1 MNPNTKPRL
10 AASSYL
16 NTAPLIWSFKHGA
29 RKDEVTLI
37 DALPSSC
44 ADLLAGGQI
53 DFGLVP
59 TIEYQRIENVTLMPG
74 VCVGSRQKVR
84 SVVLVSRL
92 NNLKK
97 VRTVALDESSRTSA
111 TLVRIIFK
119 EFLGIEPEWSS
130 HSPDLRE
137 MLRANDAALIIGDP
151 AMTFARDGLRVWDL
165 AALWHDFTGLGFV
178 FAMWMATAEN
188 SGQSSTIDFVQACK
202 EGLDQRNEII
212 DYYEQSLRL
221 TRSELETYLT
231 ENITFFIDAD
241 LRKGLELYYKLAHE
255 NSLIAGL
262 KPLNL

>member
-1 MNPNTKPRL
+1 MNPKIKPRL

-16 NTAPLIWSFKHGA
+16 NTAPLIWSFKYGA

-59 TIEYQRIENVTLMPG
+59 TIEYQRIENATLVPG
-74 VCVGSRQKVR
+74 VCVGSSQKVR

-111 TLVRIIFK
+111 ALVKIVFK
-119 EFLGIEPEWSS
+119 EFLAVEPEWSS
-130 HSPDLRE
+130 HSPDLKE

-178 FAMWMATAEN
+178 FAMWMATDGN
-188 SGQSSTIDFVQACK
+188 SSQSPTIDFVEACK
-202 EGLDQRNEII
+202 EGLAQRNEII
-212 DYYEQSLRL
+212 DYYEQRL
-221 TRSELETYLT
+221 GLTHSELETYLT
-231 ENITFFIDAD
+231 ENITFFLDAD
-241 LRKGLELYYKLAHE
+241 LRKGLELYYQLANE
-255 NSLIAGL
+255 NGLLAGL

>member
-1 MNPNTKPRL
+1 MNSKTKLRL

-16 NTAPLIWSFKHGA
+16 NTAPLIWSFRHGA
-29 RKDEVTLI
+29 RKDEVTLV

-44 ADLLAGGQI
+44 ANLLADGKI

-59 TIEYQRIENVTLMPG
+59 AIEYQRIENATLVPG

-111 TLVRIIFK
+111 TLIRIVFK
-119 EFLGIEPEWSS
+119 EFLGFEPEWSS
-130 HSPDLRE
+130 RYPDLKE

-151 AMTFARDGLRVWDL
+151 AMTFARDGLRVWDM

-178 FAMWMATAEN
+178 FAMWMAAAVN
-188 SGQSSTIDFVQACK
+188 SSHSTSIDFVQACK
-202 EGLDQRNEII
+202 EGLAQRSEII
-212 DYYEQSLRL
+212 DYYEKNLGL

-231 ENITFFIDAD
+231 ENITFFLDEE
-241 LRKGLELYYKLAHE
+241 LRKGLELYYMLAHKHG
-255 NSLIAGL
+255 LIPGL

>member
-1 MNPNTKPRL
+1 MNSKTKPRL

-29 RKDEVTLI
+29 RKDEVTLV

-59 TIEYQRIENVTLMPG
+59 TIEYQRIENVKLVPG

-97 VRTVALDESSRTSA
+97 VRTIALDESSRTSA
-111 TLVRIIFK
+111 TLIRIIFK
-119 EFLGIEPEWSS
+119 EFLEFEPEWSS
-130 HSPDLRE
+130 QSPNLKE
-137 MLRANDAALIIGDP
+137 MLRENDAALIIGDP
-151 AMTFARDGLRVWDL
+151 AMTFPRDGLRVWDL

-178 FAMWMATAEN
+178 FAMWMAAAEN
-188 SGQSSTIDFVQACK
+188 SSQSPSVDFVQACK
-202 EGLDQRNEII
+202 EGLAQRNEII
-212 DYYEQSLRL
+212 DYYEQNLKLARA
-221 TRSELETYLT
+221 ELEIYLT
-231 ENITFFIDAD
+231 ENITFFLDDD
-241 LRKGLELYYKLAHE
+241 LKKGLELYYKLAHK
-255 NSLIAGL
+255 NSLIPGL